1 MLGGKKGK
9 RQTKMG
15 KLQTKIPTNAWD
27 GNVRNRENVQ
37 IFQGEWDVE
46 GVYVYQAFNA
56 AIADWAVEHQKF
68 GGPDFNPRRMTWV
81 KPSFAWVLYRSG
93 YAQKHNQTRIL
104 KVKLSHENVAKLLN
118 VCMCKEGGGGT
129 KGRVQWDP
137 ARDLLASDGKKPRKL
152 QRERAIQIGFSADV
166 SELYV
171 RSVISIEDI
180 TDLAHD
186 VKAAHDVD
194 FKSKSNA
201 AICAM
206 LHKLPM
212 ERPYMPLCTAAQL
225 EALGMTPGD
234 RSEELA
240 RIGRGKVGS

>member
-9 RQTKMG
+9 QKSKMG
-15 KLQTKIPTNAWD
+15 THLTLHNHVWGGD
-27 GNVRNRENVQ
+27 VRNRENVM

-46 GVYVYQAFNA
+46 GVYVYQAFKA

-68 GGPDFNPRRMTWV
+68 GGPDFNPKRMTWV

-104 KVKLSHENVAKLLN
+104 KVKLSHENLAKLLSA
-118 VCMCKEGGGGT
+118 CMCKEGGGGT

-137 ARDLLASDGKKPRKL
+137 ARDLLAGDGKKPRKL

-171 RSVISIEDI
+171 RSVISIEDM

-194 FKSKSNA
+194 FKSKSNV
-201 AICAM
+201 AISAM
-206 LHKLPM
+206 LHKLPT

-225 EALGMTPGD
+225 EALGMAPGH